1 MFLPQKRNNYVTI
14 EVLANATVG
23 IIMWYLN
30 VSNINTY
37 TLNLLNV
44 PCQLYHNW
52 SKECCSLML
61 PSILTE
67 NTKIILKYP
76 ISIKFKRGINR
87 GGGKVVERS
96 VFLFYSG
103 LYLIGWGPP
112 TLGRAICFTQFANSN
127 VSLIQKHL
135 YG

>member
-14 EVLANATVG
+14 EVLANTTVG

-30 VSNINTY
+30 VSNINTHPKPTQCY
-37 TLNLLNV
+37 MSIISQLKSRMLLSN
-44 PCQLYHNW
+44 
-52 SKECCSLML
+52 ML

-76 ISIKFKRGINR
+76 ITIKFKRGINR
-87 GGGKVVERS
+87 GGGKVVEGS

-103 LYLIGWGPP
+103 LHLIGWGPP
-112 TLGRAICFTQFANSN
+112 TLGRAICFTGFANSN
-127 VSLIQKHL
+127 VNLIQKHL